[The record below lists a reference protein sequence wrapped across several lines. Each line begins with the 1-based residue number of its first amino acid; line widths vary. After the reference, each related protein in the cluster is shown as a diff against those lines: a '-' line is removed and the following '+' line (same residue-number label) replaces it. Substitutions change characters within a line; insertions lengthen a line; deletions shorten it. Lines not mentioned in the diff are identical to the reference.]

1 MKIRLPEL
9 EDYKW
14 FPAFLRKMQ
23 LDYIG
28 WLVDFFGIYKSTI
41 PLIERLSDRVQQKNW
56 VDLCAGSGNPTIG
69 ISSALSVD
77 YKIIL
82 TDLYPTNSSLKS
94 SNISWN
100 PDAVDA
106 IESISLNGFRTMF
119 NAFHHFDDHQKTMIL
134 KNHAQHG
141 LFIAEILQ
149 PSLFEL
155 IKIGITTTIGQILFR
170 PFVRPFSWNGIIFT
184 YLIPINLFTVTWDGI
199 ASVLKSSTILELKTL
214 AERAL
219 PDGFQIEIGRSGKF
233 GMKVNYLL
241 IIPKK

>member
-28 WLVDFFGIYKSTI
+28 WLVDFFGIYKSI
-41 PLIERLSDRVQQKNW
+41 FPLIERLSESVQQKNW

-69 ISSALSVD
+69 ISSALSYD
-77 YKIIL
+77 YEIML
-82 TDLYPTNSSLKS
+82 TDLYPTNIPLKS
-94 SNISWN
+94 SNINWYPN
-100 PDAVDA
+100 AVDA
-106 IESISLNGFRTMF
+106 TKAISLNGFRTMF

-155 IKIGITTTIGQILFR
+155 IKIAITTTIGQIIFR
-170 PFVRPFSWNGIIFT
+170 PFVRPFSWMGIIFT
-184 YLIPINLFTVTWDGI
+184 YFIPINLFTVTWDGI
-199 ASVLKSSTILELKTL
+199 ASVLKSSSTSELKTL

-241 IIPKK
+241 IIPIK

>member
-14 FPAFLRKMQ
+14 FPVFLRKMQ

-28 WLVDFFGIYKSTI
+28 WLVDFFGIYKSI
-41 PLIERLSDRVQQKNW
+41 FPLIDRLSESVQQKNW

-69 ISSALSVD
+69 ISSALSYD
-77 YKIIL
+77 YKIML
-82 TDLYPTNSSLKS
+82 TDLYPTNIPLKS
-94 SNISWN
+94 SNINWYPN
-100 PDAVDA
+100 AVDA
-106 IESISLNGFRTMF
+106 TKAISLNGFRTMF

-155 IKIGITTTIGQILFR
+155 IKIGITTTIGQIIFR
-170 PFVRPFSWNGIIFT
+170 PFVRPFSWMGIIFT
-184 YLIPINLFTVTWDGI
+184 YLIPINLFTVTWDGM
-199 ASVLKSSTILELKTL
+199 ASVLKSSSTSELKTL
-214 AERAL
+214 AEQAL

-241 IIPKK
+241 IIPIK

>member
-14 FPAFLRKMQ
+14 FPDFLRKMQ

-28 WLVDFFGIYKSTI
+28 WLVHFFGIYKSII
-41 PLIERLSDRVQQKNW
+41 PLIDKLSGHVKQKNW

-69 ISSALSVD
+69 ISSALSDD
-77 YKIIL
+77 YKIML
-82 TDLYPTNSSLKS
+82 TDLYPVKSLVKS
-94 SNISWN
+94 PNIAWN
-100 PDAVDA
+100 PKSINALEA
-106 IESISLNGFRTMF
+106 IPLKGFRTMF

-155 IKIGITTTIGQILFR
+155 IKIGITTTIGQIIFR
-170 PFVRPFSWNGIIFT
+170 PFVQPFSWNGLIFT
-184 YLIPINLFTVTWDGI
+184 YLIPINLITVTWDGV
-199 ASVLKSSTILELKTL
+199 ASVMKSSTVSELKNL

-219 PDGFQIEIGRSGKF
+219 PDGYHIEIGRTGNF

-241 IIPKK
+241 IIPKT

>member
-94 SNISWN
+94 SNIGWN

-106 IESISLNGFRTMF
+106 IESI
-119 NAFHHFDDHQKTMIL
+119 
-134 KNHAQHG
+134 
-141 LFIAEILQ
+141 
-149 PSLFEL
+149 
-155 IKIGITTTIGQILFR
+155 
-170 PFVRPFSWNGIIFT
+170 
-184 YLIPINLFTVTWDGI
+184 
-199 ASVLKSSTILELKTL
+199 
-214 AERAL
+214 
-219 PDGFQIEIGRSGKF
+219 
-233 GMKVNYLL
+233 
-241 IIPKK
+241 